1 MPHRCAGLQRKPRN
15 LECGPRAYGFSF
27 EFVHQCICYL
37 LTPMSDST
45 VVLYCLS
52 DVADVSGIPAALLTA
67 APTRAVKEPP
77 IVLTAGVPAQSMST
91 VVVWE
96 L

>member
-1 MPHRCAGLQRKPRN
+1 MEHRRILHPVTLSNA
-15 LECGPRAYGFSF
+15 
-27 EFVHQCICYL
+27 CIHP
-37 LTPMSDST
+37 TPEPVRVCT
-45 VVLYCLS
+45 VIEYCLS
-52 DVADVSGIPAALLTA
+52 DIAAVSGIPAALLTA

>member
-1 MPHRCAGLQRKPRN
+1 M
-15 LECGPRAYGFSF
+15 
-27 EFVHQCICYL
+27 VHA
-37 LTPMSDST
+37 TPVRLCT
-45 VVLYCLS
+45 VIEYCLS
-52 DVADVSGIPAALLTA
+52 DVAAVSGIPAALLTA

-77 IVLTAGVPAQSMST
+77 TVLTAGVPAQSTST